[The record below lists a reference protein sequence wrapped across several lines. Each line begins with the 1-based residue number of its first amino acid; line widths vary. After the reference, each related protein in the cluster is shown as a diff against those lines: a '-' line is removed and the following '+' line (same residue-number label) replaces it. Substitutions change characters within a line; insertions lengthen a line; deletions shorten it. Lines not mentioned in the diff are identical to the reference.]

1 MMMSRTR
8 LVTARMACPG
18 RQMFCVDNAHRHLP
32 TARMACPG
40 WHMFCVDNAHRYL
53 PVRLSSVGGATRSVL
68 NASDHIRCSSWR
80 GGGSGARHS
89 PIIGESVAVLPLLS
103 RQTRGLSAGCGD
115 EEGGARLGDSVT
127 VHYRGMLIDGRVFMD
142 TEKSK
147 DGPVVFTLG
156 EKKVIEGME
165 ASVLGMRVGET
176 KTAQLC
182 PEEAFGDIRADLILH
197 IPTENI
203 PADVLTQVQTGKL
216 LRLTEQAQ
224 GEVLAKT
231 ERGVT
236 VDLNHPL
243 AGETV
248 VFELNIVSIMP
259 AR

>member
-1 MMMSRTR
+1 M
-8 LVTARMACPG
+8 
-18 RQMFCVDNAHRHLP
+18 
-32 TARMACPG
+32 
-40 WHMFCVDNAHRYL
+40 
-53 PVRLSSVGGATRSVL
+53 
-68 NASDHIRCSSWR
+68 
-80 GGGSGARHS
+80 
-89 PIIGESVAVLPLLS
+89 
-103 RQTRGLSAGCGD
+103 
-115 EEGGARLGDSVT
+115 T

-165 ASVLGMRVGET
+165 ASVMGMRVGET

-197 IPTENI
+197 IPTDNI

>member
-1 MMMSRTR
+1 MICMQCDTMVKSVWWDLTDYRALHVLAGVLLRLDVPQR
-8 LVTARMACPG
+8 LVR
-18 RQMFCVDNAHRHLP
+18 
-32 TARMACPG
+32 
-40 WHMFCVDNAHRYL
+40 
-53 PVRLSSVGGATRSVL
+53 VR
-68 NASDHIRCSSWR
+68 DI
-80 GGGSGARHS
+80 
-89 PIIGESVAVLPLLS
+89 AV
-103 RQTRGLSAGCGD
+103 
-115 EEGGARLGDSVT
+115 
-127 VHYRGMLIDGRVFMD
+127 LIDGRVFMD

-203 PADVLTQVQTGKL
+203 PASVLKQVHTGKL
-216 LRLTEQAQ
+216 LKLTEQAQ